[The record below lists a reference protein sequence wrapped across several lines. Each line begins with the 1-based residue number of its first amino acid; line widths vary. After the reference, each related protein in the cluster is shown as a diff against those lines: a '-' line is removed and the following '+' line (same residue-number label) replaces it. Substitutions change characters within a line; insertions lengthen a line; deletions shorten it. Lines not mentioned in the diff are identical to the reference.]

1 MGREG
6 VDWQGSGSVRP
17 VLQEQEANENV
28 EGGPAATRGR
38 ANCRRQA
45 CAHALAHICTWAW
58 ALLGC
63 SRMAPAG
70 SRRLPEAARRVRPRL
85 GRASGV
91 EQLTL
96 PRGGPQPQHGG
107 TCKDRCLGSQAA
119 WVAWVM
125 TPFPSAPLYPCLSLT
140 YLLYLADSVHT
151 IDHLLCGEHRG
162 CVSERMRAHACWP

>member
-1 MGREG
+1 MWIGRVQAVEDQCCKSRRRTRTQR
-6 VDWQGSGSVRP
+6 V
-17 VLQEQEANENV
+17 VLQRREVAPTV
-28 EGGPAATRGR
+28 AGRRVRARWPATARELGRCLDARG
-38 ANCRRQA
+38 
-45 CAHALAHICTWAW
+45 WP
-58 ALLGC
+58 
-63 SRMAPAG
+63 PAG

-119 WVAWVM
+119 WAAWVM
-125 TPFPSAPLYPCLSLT
+125 TPLPSAPLYQCLSLT